1 MMETMEPEPTT
12 VYKTPRAFKT
22 PVLEE
27 REDRENIAPPTAA
40 RLSGLKRAADQ
51 SFEKLRCL
59 LSEHTPNRDAPA
71 APVAAPRATPVVERA
86 RRSAPPQRR
95 PASFGGRTERFGPP
109 AEQRRAST
117 GRLAAPT
124 KPLEASRLPV
134 RRGTARR
141 DLAPEHASFD
151 ASVAR
156 KRALERLAVK
166 RQTMR
171 VARERDTMAAEDRDA
186 AKLREREKR
195 HGRFLAEHESRAH
208 RAAPHAPPAAKVPT
222 CVPPVSVACAV
233 KAARA
238 ARDGRPVEFDAALDA
253 AGAANAAPL
262 EVVGHALDAANS
274 APLEVVGH
282 ALDAAG
288 AAPLEVVGHALS
300 VAPPPADS
308 ADDGGEPDGDALLDL
323 ELAILGGDAD
333 DDDAAEDDDAADDDD
348 AGGFAGF
355 DFKVFASGTAAHAPP
370 KPAPSSS
377 TSHTKSVRF
386 ALEPDQALAPPSS
399 CESTPLESL
408 EPAEA
413 APLRW
418 HQIALIAI
426 AAVAVAFGTA
436 GLSHLTLRSAL
447 GTRYAAKP
455 LWRGGGFAPRARM
468 NATIERDWETVTR
481 EWLGPWGGTEVA
493 TPTRAAKATPPAAT
507 CALAAEP
514 AAAAPAAAAPT
525 SRFYG
530 WW

>member
-1 MMETMEPEPTT
+1 M
-12 VYKTPRAFKT
+12 
-22 PVLEE
+22 
-27 REDRENIAPPTAA
+27 
-40 RLSGLKRAADQ
+40 
-51 SFEKLRCL
+51 
-59 LSEHTPNRDAPA
+59 
-71 APVAAPRATPVVERA
+71 ERA

-156 KRALERLAVK
+156 KRAPRLAVK

-262 EVVGHALDAANS
+262 EVVGHALDAANA

-355 DFKVFASGTAAHAPP
+355 DFKPLRVRHRGAGAAKARQ
-370 KPAPSSS
+370 SSS
-377 TSHTKSVRF
+377 TS
-386 ALEPDQALAPPSS
+386 PPSRCAS
-399 CESTPLESL
+399 PSSPTKRSRRRR
-408 EPAEA
+408 A
-413 APLRW
+413 ASRR
-418 HQIALIAI
+418 
-426 AAVAVAFGTA
+426 
-436 GLSHLTLRSAL
+436 RSSRSSPPRPRRSD
-447 GTRYAAKP
+447 GTR
-455 LWRGGGFAPRARM
+455 
-468 NATIERDWETVTR
+468 
-481 EWLGPWGGTEVA
+481 
-493 TPTRAAKATPPAAT
+493 
-507 CALAAEP
+507 
-514 AAAAPAAAAPT
+514 
-525 SRFYG
+525 SR
-530 WW
+530 